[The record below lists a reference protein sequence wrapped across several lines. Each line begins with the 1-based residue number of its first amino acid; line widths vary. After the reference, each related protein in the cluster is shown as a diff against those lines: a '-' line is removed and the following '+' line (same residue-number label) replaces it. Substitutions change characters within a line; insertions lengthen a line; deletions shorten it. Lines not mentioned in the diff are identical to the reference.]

1 MKFKLRA
8 MVFSV
13 LFALGLVFSGISAFA
28 HDAVTGPH
36 DGPATTASEAAAGNV
51 DDMKNFLR
59 HVLRHVNDPSYS
71 YRSFSEFRLALNKD
85 GGVFRSGSLYVI
97 LLDPEDGQVL
107 IHGADKSVEDRRL
120 LSSEDTESEDLRM
133 LIEEAEADTDREG
146 VCRKYTKDGETRTSC
161 AVLHTGRL
169 LSKELSAIIVGYD
182 VRGTDLRELEFEE
195 LPGSDIPPLAVS
207 ADQVETAGDLE
218 AQKAALKRFVHS
230 AIEAYYIDFLI
241 KGSCDF
247 STVPGFENIDLASF
261 SRDQI
266 KDLIPRIASFA
277 GGQTSVLSACN
288 ILKASLYR
296 PVMRSEEGDWKSGS
310 VYVFAMDDDIDV
322 QRVLFNGLDSQLED
336 KDLKLLDE
344 GGRDVGK
351 LIIDEVHM
359 AEKGEGVFVE
369 YCWDDPDYE
378 GDEVRDENGN
388 PIPGKAPGKSYKL
401 SYVVDSLDY
410 IGLPPPPDAP
420 NYIFGSGIY
429 PKEGEGNL
437 LSGCEFSRAGI
448 GEPTDMVEDAADGG
462 GCAIVRTGDTPQGT
476 ALNLFLMA
484 SVLFLAVSFG
494 RRVRG

>member
-1 MKFKLRA
+1 MKFKLRG

-13 LFALGLVFSGISAFA
+13 LFALGLVFSSISAFA
-28 HDAVTGPH
+28 HDAITGPH
-36 DGPATTASEAAAGNV
+36 DGPATTASEAAAGNA
-51 DDMKNFLR
+51 DDMKNFLQHVVR
-59 HVLRHVNDPSYS
+59 HLNDNSYL
-71 YRSFSEFRLALNKD
+71 SFSEFRLALNED

-120 LSSEDTESEDLRM
+120 LSSKDTESKDLKM
-133 LIEEAEADTDREG
+133 LIEEAKADTDREG
-146 VCRKYTKDGETRTSC
+146 VCGEYTKDGETRTSC

-169 LSKELSAIIVGYD
+169 LSNELNALIVGYD

-195 LPGSDIPPLAVS
+195 LPGSDIPPLDVS

-247 STVPGFENIDLASF
+247 STVPGFENIDLASLT
-261 SRDQI
+261 RDQI
-266 KDLIPRIASFA
+266 KKSIPAIASFA
-277 GGQTSVLSACN
+277 GGQASVLSVCN
-288 ILKASLYR
+288 VLKASLYR

-336 KDLKLLDE
+336 KDLKLSDN

-351 LIIDEVHM
+351 LIIDAVHM
-359 AEKGEGVFVE
+359 ADKGEGVFVE

-410 IGLPPPPDAP
+410 IRLPPPPDAP
-420 NYIFGSGIY
+420 KYIFGSGIY

-437 LSGCEFSRAGI
+437 LDGCEFSRAGV
-448 GEPTDMVEDAADGG
+448 GEPTDAADGG
-462 GCAIVRTGDTPQGT
+462 GCAIFRTGDTPQGT
-476 ALNLFLMA
+476 VLNLFLMA